1 MPENST
7 NNPEVRS
14 EQVQEILTKV
24 PHWLVSSGN
33 TLLLLFIL
41 LIVLISWFV
50 KYPDVIEAPVML
62 TSVNP
67 PEKIYARAG
76 GSLEAMLINDG
87 DQVAAGQP
95 LAVLESAARYEDVLK
110 LSTAIDTLKVNRSFF
125 WFPLDQMPIL
135 ILGELNNSYANFEN
149 SYLEYLLN
157 RQDEPLVNESEA
169 NVISLNEARKRLQN
183 LLDQQALSERELEL
197 KLVDL
202 EREKTQYDNG
212 YISRQSYENKEIE
225 IIQARKG
232 VKNLESSIS
241 QAREQIN
248 NAEKELKSTSIR
260 QSQTGIKLLRK
271 TLQAFYQLKKDIDD
285 WERNYLMRASIDGY
299 VSLLNVWHQNQS
311 VNSGDL
317 VFTIIPLS
325 NQGFIGKIEAP
336 SANSAKIKPG
346 QKVQIKLANY
356 PAEEFGELVGNI
368 QSISLVPD
376 EQDQYLVNVN
386 LPEELVT
393 SYNKTLD
400 FRQEMKGQ
408 ADIVTEDL
416 RLMDRFFYQLRGIL
430 Q

>member
-157 RQDEPLVNESEA
+157 RQDEPLVNEA